1 MGKESGLGDQLYLDA
16 VDLSGTT
23 GALSSIS
30 APFPVLTVTDIT
42 QSAQA
47 RLAGQHDGTIAFSS
61 YHDPT
66 TAHPKLSAL
75 PSTDVQGTYFHKST
89 LGYPAASLI
98 AKQIGYDPNR
108 GADGSLALAVS
119 LTANNYGLEW
129 GVQGTAGK
137 RSDTTATN
145 GTSIDGAA
153 ATAFGL
159 AAYLHVFSFTGTSV
173 DIAIQDSADNASFS
187 ALTGGAFTTVT
198 AAGKERIATAAGATV
213 RRYLRIATTGT
224 FSQCTFAV
232 NLVRYLSAPASS

>member
-1 MGKESGLGDQLYLDA
+1 MAKESGLGDQLYLDA

-47 RLAGQHDGTIAFSS
+47 RLAGQHDGTITFSS
-61 YHDPT
+61 YFDPAV
-66 TAHPKLSAL
+66 AHPKLSAL
-75 PSTDVQGTYFHKST
+75 PSIDVYGTYFHKTT
-89 LGYPAASLI
+89 LGNPAASLV

-108 GADGSLALAVS
+108 GADGALAIATT
-119 LTANNYGLEW
+119 LTANGFGLEW

-145 GTSIDGAA
+145 GTGVDGLA

-173 DIAIQDSADNASFS
+173 DIAVQDSADNASFS
-187 ALTGGAFTTVT
+187 ALTAGAFTTVT
-198 AAGKERIATAAGATV
+198 GTTKERIATAAGATI
-213 RRYLRIATTGT
+213 RRYLRVVTTGT

-232 NLVRYLSAPASS
+232 NLVRYRSAAASS